1 MSIGNHTYDTYF
13 FLYQDTVC
21 YNWRFLTSP
30 PDGGFVRNDNFNWFN
45 LMGKHWRFAE
55 RIANTSPYTTKG
67 AVIPSVSEESHDQLS

>member
-45 LMGKHWRFAE
+45 LMGK
-55 RIANTSPYTTKG
+55 YTTKG